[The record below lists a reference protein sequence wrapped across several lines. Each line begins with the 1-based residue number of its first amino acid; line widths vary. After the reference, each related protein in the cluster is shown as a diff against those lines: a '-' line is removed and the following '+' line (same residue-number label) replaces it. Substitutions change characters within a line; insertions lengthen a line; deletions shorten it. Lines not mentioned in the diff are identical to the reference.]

1 HHTDGRSAH
10 GIAGKKDLRVVADL
24 IYHPLY
30 PFQAVIAVH
39 GAETNIGSLALSVGS
54 LIDEKHTESVL
65 QIIPGKTA
73 VIIQTFAGVTVKADH
88 SLRSFISFE
97 IGSMQLQTVP

>member
-1 HHTDGRSAH
+1 MELPVRRICAST
-10 GIAGKKDLRVVADL
+10 ADL

-73 VIIQTFAGVTVKADH
+73 VIIQAFAGVTVKTDH
-88 SLRSFISFE
+88 GLRSFFSFKV
-97 IGSMQLQTVP
+97 STMQLQAVP